1 MPIESIVILD
11 VSPVNISCLWFSIN
25 NLEFVLNLGYGL
37 NNTFLKKFDKS
48 ILKYDGIGILICQ
61 AIESFNIWTSSN
73 ITIPSIYDDVH
84 RVISDL
90 QTDVR
95 SLDKIDEIR
104 KGSK

>member
-1 MPIESIVILD
+1 MPPYENESLEIKYE
-11 VSPVNISCLWFSIN
+11 SFN

-37 NNTFLKKFDKS
+37 NNTFLERFDES

-90 QTDVR
+90 QTDVK
-95 SLDKIDEIR
+95 SLEKIDDIR
-104 KGSK
+104 KREQ